1 MPHICRHTLDDVQD
15 ALNLLLLE
23 RVNIRTNA
31 SAAGVGAGVGATGA
45 ASAAGAA
52 GAVGAADASARV
64 VRAGAG
70 VGAAAGGTS
79 DGEVLLDDDGSQPSV
94 IIESVRQKH
103 LMSVYLGSRRT
114 IEVAPF

>member
-31 SAAGVGAGVGATGA
+31 SAAGVGASVGATGA
-45 ASAAGAA
+45 ASAAGASA
-52 GAVGAADASARV
+52 GV

>member
-52 GAVGAADASARV
+52 GAAGASVGV

-94 IIESVRQKH
+94 IVESVRQKH

>member
-45 ASAAGAA
+45 ASAAGASA
-52 GAVGAADASARV
+52 GV
-64 VRAGAG
+64 VRAAAG

-94 IIESVRQKH
+94 IVESVRQKH

>member
-45 ASAAGAA
+45 ASAAGASA
-52 GAVGAADASARV
+52 GV

-70 VGAAAGGTS
+70 VSAAAGGTS

-94 IIESVRQKH
+94 IVESVRQKH

>member
-45 ASAAGAA
+45 ASAAGASA
-52 GAVGAADASARV
+52 GV

>member
-45 ASAAGAA
+45 AGAAGAA
-52 GAVGAADASARV
+52 GASAGV

-79 DGEVLLDDDGSQPSV
+79 AGEVLLDDDGSQPSV
-94 IIESVRQKH
+94 IVESVRQKH